1 MNEKDGRMSQAR
13 RPRRA
18 AVLATL
24 LLLVGAVMLAGCGG
38 AKTPEP
44 TATPTSVLG
53 PTAAVPPSQLGIT
66 FVDNDCFLLVADGK
80 KILVDAHERIVSR
93 EIWSAIQEARP
104 PFDGVDLLLVS
115 HNHAD
120 HFDPDLIGPQL
131 LLSPNALLATTQ
143 EVADALEAGFPDYAQ
158 VQDRVRVFGPAEGER
173 VSVTLNGIEMEV
185 LYLSHDY
192 SVFNLGFI
200 LRFGDKTLL
209 HTGDTFPPHLL
220 TYDFPQDNLDFAF
233 VPYFYFGDGPYM
245 EDGVPVVLDM
255 LQAKHLIPMHHSA
268 RTANLDAVLD
278 QIGERCPNCVLFRK
292 AMETLVVE

>member
-1 MNEKDGRMSQAR
+1 MSDKVGRMFRALG
-13 RPRRA
+13 RA
-18 AVLATL
+18 AVLMTL
-24 LLLVGAVMLAGCGG
+24 LLMACAVALAGCGG
-38 AKTPEP
+38 AQTPEP
-44 TATPTSVLG
+44 TTPTSAPG
-53 PTAAVPPSQLGIT
+53 PTAAVQPSQLGIT

-104 PFDGVDLLLVS
+104 PFDGVDLLLVT

-131 LLSPNALLATTQ
+131 LLNADALLATTQ
-143 EVADALEAGFPDYAQ
+143 EVADALEAAFPDYAQ
-158 VQDRVRVFGPAEGER
+158 VRDRVRVFGPAEGER
-173 VSVTLNGIEMEV
+173 VSATLNGIEMEA

-192 SVFNLGFI
+192 PVFNLGFI
-200 LRFGDKTLL
+200 IRLGGKTLL
-209 HTGDTFPPHLL
+209 HTGDTFPPHLR

-245 EDGVPVVLDM
+245 VDGVPVVLDL

-278 QIGERCPNCVLFRK
+278 QIAERCPNCVIFRE
-292 AMETLVVE
+292 AMETHIAE